1 MKGSV
6 KQIAW
11 ATDILEN
18 INKAFEAAEAF
29 PASPAH
35 RERLNAM
42 RASINAAEYAGDII
56 HLFGHIHFNGDV
68 KHDLP
73 YIVSQFKI
81 VAPTTEGEKKI
92 LMK

>member
-1 MKGSV
+1 
-6 KQIAW
+6 
-11 ATDILEN
+11 
-18 INKAFEAAEAF
+18 
-29 PASPAH
+29 
-35 RERLNAM
+35 M

>member
-18 INKAFEAAEAF
+18 INNAFEAAEAF

-42 RASINAAEYAGDII
+42 RASINAAEHAGDII

-73 YIVSQFKI
+73 FIVS
-81 VAPTTEGEKKI
+81 
-92 LMK
+92 